1 MRGMTTPAP
10 PLRLHLDAPRRR
22 SAGTLFVRG
31 TPRARESV
39 RVRLRD
45 DNGLV
50 GIGEALPLSGYSRDD
65 AAAAERV
72 LAAIAAR
79 VDGEGLCV
87 PDDGPRCAP
96 AFRSGAGD
104 RGKGA
109 AARLDAALAPYAGLL
124 ASSVAARFALECA
137 LLDLLAR
144 RAGLTAAQWLADGR
158 ALRPVPVSLLLPDDD
173 RDAVAAAAAAVAAGF
188 AVLKMKIARADRNE
202 DAEDTLLAAVR
213 AAMDAA
219 GGAVPASLRLDANG
233 SLDPASAAHRLGALR
248 RYGVELVEEPVAGPA
263 LLALP
268 PLAQPWAADESLVDA
283 ALAQALLDLPPARRP
298 AALVLKPALL
308 GLATCL
314 RLADAAALRGV
325 GVIVTHSLDGDLGH
339 AAARALAAAL
349 PDPPWPCGLASH
361 AGLRKALPD
370 RPWLPPPTTQGLGVV
385 DEDEP

>member
-1 MRGMTTPAP
+1 MTISAP
-10 PLRLHLDAPRRR
+10 PLRLHLDAPVRR

-31 TPRARESV
+31 TPRLRESV
-39 RVRLRD
+39 RIRLRD
-45 DNGLV
+45 EGGLV
-50 GIGEALPLSGYSRDD
+50 GIGEALPLPGYSRDD

-79 VDGEGLCV
+79 VAGEGLCV
-87 PDDGPRCAP
+87 PDDGPRGAP
-96 AFRSGAGD
+96 ARSEAGD
-104 RGKGA
+104 RGNGA
-109 AARLDAALAPYAGLL
+109 ATRLDAALAPHADLL
-124 ASSVAARFALECA
+124 AASAAARFALECG

-144 RAGLTAAQWLADGR
+144 RAGLSAAQWLADGR

-173 RDAVAAAAAAVAAGF
+173 GDAVAAAAAAVAAGF
-188 AVLKMKIARADRNE
+188 NVLKLKIARADRNE

-219 GGAVPASLRLDANG
+219 GGAVSARLRLDANG
-233 SLDPASAAHRLGALR
+233 SLDPARAAHRLGALR
-248 RYGVELVEEPVAGPA
+248 RHGVELVEEPVAGRA

-268 PLAQPWAADESLVDA
+268 PLPLPWAADESLVDA

-325 GVIVTHSLDGDLGH
+325 GVIVTHSLDGDTGH
-339 AAARALAAAL
+339 AAACALAAAL
-349 PDPPWPCGLASH
+349 PQPPWPCGLASH